1 MPEEVVIGGQTFSTE
16 CPGACPGRSESFGQG
31 GLCARCPLF
40 NCKPTDDG
48 FRLLEPNDYRP
59 DWAKAWKEWFNSGM
73 QGYPELPLERE

>member
-1 MPEEVVIGGQTFSTE
+1 M
-16 CPGACPGRSESFGQG
+16 
-31 GLCARCPLF
+31 F